1 MSMSATGAATD
12 SSGTTYNFTN
22 VTNAQ
27 FQKEIQSLRQQ
38 GALSPDQSV
47 LAMLDA
53 SGGDSVPING
63 QVSAASQTLSD
74 STTRDF
80 ISIFQTQDDW
90 MHSTPGSVGSSVVD
104 SLLQTLKAYQGKSDG
119 GSSNRDLTE
128 A

>member
-1 MSMSATGAATD
+1 MSMSATGATLG
-12 SSGTTYNFTN
+12 SSATTYNFTN

-27 FQKEIQSLRQQ
+27 FRQEIQSLRQQ

-74 STTRDF
+74 TTTHDF

-104 SLLQTLKAYQGKSDG
+104 SLLQTLKAYQGKTTGD
-119 GSSNRDLTE
+119 SSNRDLTE